1 MDSSVLL
8 GCPIAFCLDVKAVTE
23 IEKASRAYGTRFSR
37 EERAM
42 IWEFPRP
49 APQKSRLQH
58 IETGRA
64 KRERKLWTW
73 TERALLAS
81 GLALLAVYGAARI
94 EGVLSF
100 HAALR
105 KFAAIKSHAV
115 VARQTNAA
123 DMRAAADGD
132 TPEMDSLR
140 AQQVASDQEQF
151 PQQSDVPSAVLRI
164 SKIHLEAPVFNG
176 TDDLTLNHGV
186 GRILGT
192 ARPGEAGNIGIG
204 GHRDGFFRGLK
215 NVGIGD
221 AIDLETPSGTDTYV
235 VDQVQI
241 VTPEDTGV
249 LQPRSVPSLTLVTC
263 YPFYFIGSAPKRYIV
278 TASLI
283 REIKGGAE
291 NSTPSP
297 LIQTSSSQ
305 RRNNEQ
311 AE

>member
-1 MDSSVLL
+1 
-8 GCPIAFCLDVKAVTE
+8 
-23 IEKASRAYGTRFSR
+23 
-37 EERAM
+37 M
-42 IWEFPRP
+42 IWEFPKAAGQESTSRNSEAYRP
-49 APQKSRLQH
+49 
-58 IETGRA
+58 

-132 TPEMDSLR
+132 MSEMDSVR
-140 AQQVASDQEQF
+140 KAEPVQSEQEQF